1 MKAGVNTP
9 LNRRTAIHAGALG
22 LMGLSMSDLAR
33 LQAETD
39 SPRRAKSVIY
49 VFLSGGL
56 AQHESFDM
64 KPEAPKEIRGTFN
77 PIRTKTPGIHICEHL
92 PLLARSQINGH
103 SFAPNPPA

>member
-39 SPRRAKSVIY
+39 SPRAAKSVIY

-77 PIRTKTPGIHICEHL
+77 PIRTKTPAFISANICRCW
-92 PLLARSQINGH
+92 PSSQINGR
-103 SFAPNPPA
+103 